1 VDAQNNARKNAWT
14 RLCAQI
20 IKELLCVFRDPKS
33 RAILVGPPLVQLL
46 VLSFAAT
53 LEVKNIDIAILNRDS
68 GRPALELVQQ
78 VEASSLVGR
87 VHPATSEAGLAAMLE
102 QQRVIAAL
110 VIPATFSR
118 DVADGHGVA
127 QVLLDGRRANAAQ
140 ITFSYL
146 QTIAAN
152 VGASLSQRAPDE
164 RATVRHWF
172 NPNLIYR
179 WFIVPG
185 LAGILTMLVALML
198 TALSIAR
205 ERELGTFDQL
215 LVSPCTPAE
224 IIIAKTI
231 PAFLVATVLAL
242 VMMGAAV
249 FGFGIPFTGSF
260 VLLSG
265 CLLLFILSVVG
276 IGLTISAVCSTQ
288 QQAILGV
295 FSIAVPAILMSG
307 FATPV
312 ENMPV
317 FLQWLAEAIPLKHF
331 LIILHGSFLKAMPL
345 GEVLINAWP
354 MALTAL
360 VTLTLA
366 VRMVRGRLQ

>member
-1 VDAQNNARKNAWT
+1 MDAQNNARKNAWT